1 MGEVPEALY
10 GFLEDIPLPAV
21 MVDAGG
27 TLRGWNSRFS
37 GLTGGG
43 HREPA
48 AFGFVEEGERR
59 RLASI
64 VGELAGDRSAAL
76 STSLLR
82 KDGGKIPV
90 ESFWC
95 LSGIPATPLPRYLGL
110 FLETGGGD
118 LPGLQGPGT
127 GGDLPPAGALPSRE
141 APAGGDPVRGRMDP
155 AGRDKIIHTIIFHDA
170 KNRLA
175 ALHGYASLLREN
187 LAGSDFLAY
196 LDKLEEIASDIERDL
211 GVAAIF
217 SHLGLIALRW
227 QNLREVIGK
236 SASRESQFRIFVDG
250 LPESIW
256 CCADPLFP
264 RVFSN
269 LFENARR
276 HGERVTTVRI
286 GAREEETGLVISV
299 EDDGIGI
306 PRDQKERIFEIG
318 FGRHTGYGL
327 YLAREILAIAGFS
340 IRETGDPG
348 RGARF
353 DIHIPRG
360 RYMLRPTNEPDTV
373 RIPAT

>member
-27 TLRGWNSRFS
+27 SLRGWNSRFS
-37 GLTGGG
+37 GLTGGVPG
-43 HREPA
+43 EPA
-48 AFGFVEEGERR
+48 AFGFVDEEGRQ

-82 KDGGKIPV
+82 EDGGKIPV

-95 LSGIPATPLPRYLGL
+95 LSGIPASPLPRYLGL

-118 LPGLQGPGT
+118 LPGSRGAGT
-127 GGDLPPAGALPSRE
+127 GGDLPPAAPPPSHRV
-141 APAGGDPVRGRMDP
+141 APGGDPLRSLMDP
-155 AGRDKIIHTIIFHDA
+155 ASRDKIIHTIIFHDA

-175 ALHGYASLLREN
+175 ALHGYASLLRES
-187 LAGSDFLAY
+187 LAGSAFLAY
-196 LDKLEEIASDIERDL
+196 IDKLEEIASDIERDL

-227 QNLREVIGK
+227 QNLREVIGR
-236 SASRESQFRIFVDG
+236 SASRESQLRIFMDG
-250 LPESIW
+250 LPGSLW

-276 HGERVTTVRI
+276 HGERVTTIRI
-286 GAREEETGLVISV
+286 AAREEEAGLVISV

-306 PRDQKERIFEIG
+306 PPDQKERIFEIG

-327 YLAREILAIAGFS
+327 YLAREILAITGFS

-348 RGARF
+348 KGARF

-360 RYMLRPTNEPDTV
+360 RYLLRPTNEPDPV